1 MKVVVC
7 DTCQAPEFEPVHAPD
22 MLWVC
27 ALGAVLE
34 VAASKICDECQ
45 APDIE
50 PVHAPDMH

>member
-34 VAASKICDECQ
+34 VVGFGACQ
-45 APDIE
+45 ASDIK
-50 PVHAPDMH
+50 PGHAPDMY